1 MKLYS
6 DTVKEI
12 PVKRR
17 ISVGDFQI
25 SAEERAVFGTV
36 HNCQASCQPDQS
48 PPEQPSRAGERIHT
62 GRQFHPDGE
71 EYYN

>member
-1 MKLYS
+1 MELYS

-25 SAEERAVFGTV
+25 SAEERAVFEAA
-36 HNCQASCQPDQS
+36 HNRQATPLWG
-48 PPEQPSRAGERIHT
+48 AL
-62 GRQFHPDGE
+62 
-71 EYYN
+71 